1 MTSKIQVPDHIAK
14 EIEAEKAQAI
24 QEESTEEVTAEIPY
38 VSQEARVLDP
48 TLLDK
53 SILERMPQPTGW
65 RILVLPHRGQG
76 KTKGGV
82 LLSDKT
88 VEETQI
94 ATNVGLVL
102 SIGPDAYNDKERF
115 PNGPW
120 CKEKDWVIFARY
132 AGSRL
137 NIEGGELRILN
148 DDEILGT
155 TDDPE
160 SILSPITH

>member
-1 MTSKIQVPDHIAK
+1 MNLILPKHVADRRVKQLEKEKKKKEEIPETSKLPV
-14 EIEAEKAQAI
+14 
-24 QEESTEEVTAEIPY
+24 
-38 VSQEARVLDP
+38 
-48 TLLDK
+48 
-53 SILERMPQPTGW
+53 PTGW
-65 RILVLPHRGQG
+65 RILVLPHRGKG

-82 LLSDKT
+82 ILSDKT

-102 SIGPDAYNDKERF
+102 AIGPDAYNDKDRF

-160 SILSPITH
+160 SILSPVTR

>member
-1 MTSKIQVPDHIAK
+1 MNLILPKHVADRRVKQLEKEKKKKEEIPETSKLPV
-14 EIEAEKAQAI
+14 
-24 QEESTEEVTAEIPY
+24 
-38 VSQEARVLDP
+38 
-48 TLLDK
+48 
-53 SILERMPQPTGW
+53 PTGW
-65 RILVLPHRGQG
+65 RILVLPHRGKG

-82 LLSDKT
+82 ILSDKT

-102 SIGPDAYNDKERF
+102 AIGPDAYNDKERF

-160 SILSPITH
+160 SILSPVTH

>member
-1 MTSKIQVPDHIAK
+1 MSLILPKHVADRRVKQLEKEKKKKEKQIPEASKLPI
-14 EIEAEKAQAI
+14 
-24 QEESTEEVTAEIPY
+24 
-38 VSQEARVLDP
+38 
-48 TLLDK
+48 
-53 SILERMPQPTGW
+53 PTGW
-65 RILVLPHRGQG
+65 RILVLPHRGKG

-82 LLSDKT
+82 ILSDKT

-102 SIGPDAYNDKERF
+102 SVGPDAYNDKERF

-160 SILSPITH
+160 SILSPVTH

>member
-1 MTSKIQVPDHIAK
+1 MNTLILPKHVAERRIKQVEKEKKEKNIPEASKLPK
-14 EIEAEKAQAI
+14 
-24 QEESTEEVTAEIPY
+24 
-38 VSQEARVLDP
+38 
-48 TLLDK
+48 
-53 SILERMPQPTGW
+53 PTGW

-82 LLSDKT
+82 LLSDQT
-88 VEETQI
+88 VEESQV

-102 SIGPDAYNDKERF
+102 AIGPDAYNDKERF

-155 TDDPE
+155 TNDPE

>member
-1 MTSKIQVPDHIAK
+1 MNLILPKHVADRRVKQLEK
-14 EIEAEKAQAI
+14 EKKKKE
-24 QEESTEEVTAEIPY
+24 EIP
-38 VSQEARVLDP
+38 EASKLPV
-48 TLLDK
+48 
-53 SILERMPQPTGW
+53 PTGW
-65 RILVLPHRGQG
+65 RILVLPHRGKG

-82 LLSDKT
+82 ILSDKT

-102 SIGPDAYNDKERF
+102 SV
-115 PNGPW
+115 GPW
-120 CKEKDWVIFARY
+120 CKKKDWVIFALS

-160 SILSPITH
+160 SILSPVTH

>member
-1 MTSKIQVPDHIAK
+1 MNTLILPKHVAERRINQLEKDKK
-14 EIEAEKAQAI
+14 ENNIP
-24 QEESTEEVTAEIPY
+24 EESKLP
-38 VSQEARVLDP
+38 
-48 TLLDK
+48 K
-53 SILERMPQPTGW
+53 PTGW

-88 VEETQI
+88 VEEAQI

-102 SIGPDAYNDKERF
+102 AVGPDAYNDKERF
-115 PNGPW
+115 PNGAW
-120 CKEKDWVIFARY
+120 CKKNDWVIFARY

>member
-1 MTSKIQVPDHIAK
+1 MNLILPKHVADRRVKQLEK
-14 EIEAEKAQAI
+14 EKKKKE
-24 QEESTEEVTAEIPY
+24 EIP
-38 VSQEARVLDP
+38 EASKLPV
-48 TLLDK
+48 
-53 SILERMPQPTGW
+53 PTGW
-65 RILVLPHRGQG
+65 RILVLPHRGKG

-82 LLSDKT
+82 ILSDKT

-102 SIGPDAYNDKERF
+102 AVGPDAYNDKERF

-155 TDDPE
+155 TDNPE
-160 SILSPITH
+160 SILSPVTH

>member
-1 MTSKIQVPDHIAK
+1 MSTLILPKHVADRRVKQLEKEKKKKEKQIPEASKLPI
-14 EIEAEKAQAI
+14 
-24 QEESTEEVTAEIPY
+24 
-38 VSQEARVLDP
+38 
-48 TLLDK
+48 
-53 SILERMPQPTGW
+53 PTGW

-102 SIGPDAYNDKERF
+102 AVGPDAYNDKERF

-160 SILSPITH
+160 NILSPITY

>member
-1 MTSKIQVPDHIAK
+1 MSNLILPVHVAKAVQKKKNEKEKKEKELESSKLP
-14 EIEAEKAQAI
+14 E
-24 QEESTEEVTAEIPY
+24 
-38 VSQEARVLDP
+38 
-48 TLLDK
+48 
-53 SILERMPQPTGW
+53 PTGW
-65 RILVLPHRGQG
+65 RLLVLPHKGKG

-82 LLSDKT
+82 ILSDKT

-102 SIGPDAYNDKERF
+102 KVGPDAYKDIDRY

-148 DDEILGT
+148 EDEVLAVV
-155 TDDPE
+155 DDPE
-160 SILSPITH
+160 SILSPVTH

>member
-1 MTSKIQVPDHIAK
+1 MNTLILPKHV
-14 EIEAEKAQAI
+14 AEKRIKQV
-24 QEESTEEVTAEIPY
+24 EKEKKERNIP
-38 VSQEARVLDP
+38 EASKL
-48 TLLDK
+48 
-53 SILERMPQPTGW
+53 PQPTGW

-82 LLSDKT
+82 LLSDQT
-88 VEETQI
+88 VEETQV

-102 SIGPDAYNDKERF
+102 AIGPDAYSDKERF
-115 PNGPW
+115 PNGAW
-120 CKEKDWVIFARY
+120 CKKKDWVIFARY

-160 SILSPITH
+160 SILSPVTH

>member
-1 MTSKIQVPDHIAK
+1 MSTLILPKHVADRRIKQVKEEKKKKEEQIPEASKLPV
-14 EIEAEKAQAI
+14 
-24 QEESTEEVTAEIPY
+24 
-38 VSQEARVLDP
+38 
-48 TLLDK
+48 
-53 SILERMPQPTGW
+53 PTGW

-102 SIGPDAYNDKERF
+102 AVGPDAYNDKERF

-160 SILSPITH
+160 NILSPITY

>member
-1 MTSKIQVPDHIAK
+1 MNTLILPKHVAERRIKQVEKEKKEKNIPEASKLPI
-14 EIEAEKAQAI
+14 
-24 QEESTEEVTAEIPY
+24 
-38 VSQEARVLDP
+38 
-48 TLLDK
+48 
-53 SILERMPQPTGW
+53 PTGW

-82 LLSDKT
+82 ILSDKI
-88 VEETQI
+88 VEEAQI

-102 SIGPDAYNDKERF
+102 AIGPDAYSDKERF

-120 CKEKDWVIFARY
+120 CKEKDWAIFARY

-160 SILSPITH
+160 SILSPVTH

>member
-1 MTSKIQVPDHIAK
+1 MNLILPKHVADRRVKQLEK
-14 EIEAEKAQAI
+14 EKKKKE
-24 QEESTEEVTAEIPY
+24 EIP
-38 VSQEARVLDP
+38 EASKLPV
-48 TLLDK
+48 
-53 SILERMPQPTGW
+53 PTGW
-65 RILVLPHRGQG
+65 RILVLPHRGKG

-82 LLSDKT
+82 ILSDKT

-102 SIGPDAYNDKERF
+102 AIGPDAYNDKERF

-120 CKEKDWVIFARY
+120 CKKKDWVIFARY

>member
-1 MTSKIQVPDHIAK
+1 MSNLILPVHVAK
-14 EIEAEKAQAI
+14 AVEKKKK
-24 QEESTEEVTAEIPY
+24 QEEKKEKE
-38 VSQEARVLDP
+38 
-48 TLLDK
+48 
-53 SILERMPQPTGW
+53 LESAKLPEPTGW
-65 RILVLPHRGQG
+65 RLLVLPHKGKG

-82 LLSDKT
+82 ILSDKT

-102 SIGPDAYNDKERF
+102 KVGPDAYNDADRY

-120 CKEKDWVIFARY
+120 CKKNDWVIFARY

-148 DDEILGT
+148 DDEVLGVV
-155 TDDPE
+155 DDPE
-160 SILSPITH
+160 SILSPVTH

>member
-1 MTSKIQVPDHIAK
+1 MNTQILPKHVAERRIKQVKEEKKKEKNIPEASKLPK
-14 EIEAEKAQAI
+14 
-24 QEESTEEVTAEIPY
+24 
-38 VSQEARVLDP
+38 
-48 TLLDK
+48 
-53 SILERMPQPTGW
+53 PTGW
-65 RILVLPHRGQG
+65 RLLVLPHRGQG

-82 LLSDKT
+82 ILSDKT

-102 SIGPDAYNDKERF
+102 AIGPDAYNDKERF
-115 PNGPW
+115 PNGAW
-120 CKEKDWVIFARY
+120 CKKNDWVIFARY

-137 NIEGGELRILN
+137 NIQGGELRILN
-148 DDEILGT
+148 DDEILGI

>member
-1 MTSKIQVPDHIAK
+1 MNTLILPKHVAERRIKQVEKEKKEKNIPEASKLPK
-14 EIEAEKAQAI
+14 
-24 QEESTEEVTAEIPY
+24 
-38 VSQEARVLDP
+38 
-48 TLLDK
+48 
-53 SILERMPQPTGW
+53 PTGW
-65 RILVLPHRGQG
+65 RLLVLPHRGQG

-102 SIGPDAYNDKERF
+102 AMGPDAYNDKERF
-115 PNGPW
+115 PNGAW
-120 CKEKDWVIFARY
+120 CKKNDWVIFARY

-137 NIEGGELRILN
+137 NIQGGELRILN
-148 DDEILGT
+148 DDEILGI

>member
-1 MTSKIQVPDHIAK
+1 MNTLILPKHVAERRIKQVEKEKKKKNIPEASKLPI
-14 EIEAEKAQAI
+14 
-24 QEESTEEVTAEIPY
+24 
-38 VSQEARVLDP
+38 
-48 TLLDK
+48 
-53 SILERMPQPTGW
+53 PTGW
-65 RILVLPHRGQG
+65 RLLVLPHRGQG

-82 LLSDKT
+82 ILSDKI
-88 VEETQI
+88 VEEAQI

-102 SIGPDAYNDKERF
+102 AMGPDAYSDKERF

-120 CKEKDWVIFARY
+120 CKKNDWVIFARY